1 MTVGNYLE
9 ALAEF
14 DGSGP
19 SLFLAGGITACD
31 DWQRRAAAAL
41 ADLPLAI
48 LNPRRTNFPIHD
60 PSAAATQI
68 EWEHRH
74 LRKAAALLFWF
85 PSETLCPI
93 TLYELGACSMSTK
106 PLFVGTHPE
115 YQRRQDVVIQTRL
128 ARPEV
133 EVVDS
138 LDHLSRQVRSW
149 FGRGVSL

>member
-1 MTVGNYLE
+1 MKYFE
-9 ALAEF
+9 ALTEF
-14 DGSGP
+14 AGAGP

-41 ADLPLAI
+41 ADLPLAV
-48 LNPRRTNFPIHD
+48 LNPRRANFPIND

-74 LRKAAALLFWF
+74 LRRATALLFWF
-85 PSETLCPI
+85 PPETLCPI
-93 TLYELGACSMSTK
+93 TLYELGAWSVSAK
-106 PLFVGTHPE
+106 PLFVGTHPD

-133 EVVDS
+133 EVVTS
-138 LDHLSRQVRSW
+138 LDDLFRQVRRWSDPEP
-149 FGRGVSL
+149 R